1 MARTRGARPRTVWWW
16 RWRKNPLRRRSDLI
30 EAWLLLA
37 TLVLALLAGTFTG
50 LAAAGAVDGSLAEHR
65 AQARTAPATL
75 VGDAARALPAPVAE
89 GGDGSGRV
97 WAKVRWTA
105 PDGTVRTGRAEVDS
119 GSKAGSVVTVWTD
132 GEGHLVSEP
141 PGGVDARFQIV
152 MAGLTVAAASGG
164 LVLLGGRLVQGRLQR
179 GRAAAWEAEWRMV
192 EPTWRKRMT
201 G

>member
-1 MARTRGARPRTVWWW
+1 MARTHGARPRRVWLW

-37 TLVLALLAGTFTG
+37 TLVLALLAGAFTG
-50 LAAAGAVDGSLAEHR
+50 LEAAGAVDGSLAERR
-65 AQARTAPATL
+65 AQARTVQAAL
-75 VGDAARALPAPVAE
+75 VEDAARALPAPVAE
-89 GGDGSGRV
+89 EGDGSGHV
-97 WAKVRWTA
+97 WAKVRWIA
-105 PDGTVRTGRAEVDS
+105 PDGTLRTGRAEAEP

-132 GEGHLVSEP
+132 GAGRIVSEP
-141 PGGVDARFQIV
+141 PSGADAQFQIV

-164 LVLLGGRLVQGRLQR
+164 LVLLGGRLVRGRLQR
-179 GRAAAWEAEWRMV
+179 RRAAAWEAEWQLV

>member
-1 MARTRGARPRTVWWW
+1 MARTRGARPRRVWWW

-37 TLVLALLAGTFTG
+37 TLVLALLAGAFAG
-50 LAAAGAVDGSLAEHR
+50 LAAAGAVDGSLAGRR
-65 AQARTAPATL
+65 AQAHTVQATL
-75 VGDAARALPAPVAE
+75 VGDAARALPTPVAE
-89 GGDGSGRV
+89 DGDGSGHV

-105 PDGTVRTGRAEVDS
+105 PDGTVRTGRAEAVP

-132 GEGHLVSEP
+132 GEGRLVSEP
-141 PGGVDARFQIV
+141 TGGADAQFQIV
-152 MAGLTVAAASGG
+152 MAGLTVAAAGGG
-164 LVLLGGRLVQGRLQR
+164 LVLLGGRLVQRRIQR
-179 GRAAAWEAEWRMV
+179 RRAVAWEAEWRLV